1 MSETRIQ
8 SDRDSGGVGN
18 PRRSNRTL
26 WLVLAACLLPF
37 VAATG
42 LYVFAPPG
50 DRMNYGELIEPRLVP
65 DIALAK
71 LDGKLLR
78 LADLRGKWVML
89 QVDEARCERACRE
102 KLYNM
107 RQVRLTQGKNMDRV
121 LRVWVVS
128 DAGPVDPVLL
138 REYEGTL
145 VVRAGTAQWLQQLP
159 ASGSVSD
166 PIWLVDPLGNIMLRY
181 PLHADPSG
189 MKKDLARLLKIS
201 RIQ

>member
-1 MSETRIQ
+1 MSDAQFQ
-8 SDRDSGGVGN
+8 SGRNADGAGN
-18 PRRSNRTL
+18 PARSNRTL

-37 VAATG
+37 VAATA

-65 DIALAK
+65 DVTLAR
-71 LDGKLLR
+71 LDGKLLQ
-78 LADLRGKWVML
+78 LADLRGKWLML
-89 QVDEARCERACRE
+89 QVDEARCERVCRE

-128 DAGPVDPVLL
+128 DAGPIDPALL

-145 VVRAGTAQWLQQLP
+145 VLRAGDAQWLQQLP
-159 ASGSVSD
+159 ASGSVRD

-189 MKKDLARLLKIS
+189 MKNDLARLLKIS